1 MTILAIH
8 RRNQR
13 AFTLVEVVI
22 SLALAVLVYGGILKG
37 YVIITDQAEWSC
49 YSLAAQSLAMQ
60 GVEQS
65 RSAEWDP
72 QSWPP
77 TDELGTTNY
86 RTVEQLDVP
95 ISGNPVFATNYIS
108 VSMVNTNPPLRMLRT
123 DCIWYLPSRGVK
135 TRGPF
140 TNTVV
145 TLRCSDQ

>member
-1 MTILAIH
+1 MELLFPGGAIPGHAGGGAEPQREVGSPILA
-8 RRNQR
+8 
-13 AFTLVEVVI
+13 
-22 SLALAVLVYGGILKG
+22 
-37 YVIITDQAEWSC
+37 
-49 YSLAAQSLAMQ
+49 
-60 GVEQS
+60 
-65 RSAEWDP
+65 
-72 QSWPP
+72 P

-108 VSMVNTNPPLRMLRT
+108 VSMVDTNPPLRMLRT